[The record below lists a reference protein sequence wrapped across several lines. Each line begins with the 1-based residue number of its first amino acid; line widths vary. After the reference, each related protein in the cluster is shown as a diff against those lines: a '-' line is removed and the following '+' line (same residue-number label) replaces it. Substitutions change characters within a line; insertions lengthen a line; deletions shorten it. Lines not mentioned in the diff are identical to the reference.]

1 MTRKILTFFLI
12 ILAAAISAGA
22 AVHSVKDIPNVH
34 LADARRY
41 VSDPDGLLSP
51 AMRDSLDA
59 AIRRVWETSSAEL
72 AVVVVD
78 RIEGGDIDSF
88 ATELFTDW
96 GIGKE
101 DNDNGVLYL
110 VAMGDRKAVI
120 RTGYGA
126 EGVVPDI
133 IVGRIIRSSN
143 QYFKGGDTD
152 GGVADAV
159 GNLSYLLTTP
169 GATEELMSKYAND
182 RRRGG
187 EETIDFFGIWIKT
200 SIFIAALMLIFFII
214 TLVSTRRQ
222 NRYQRYIRLQQL
234 QLPALI
240 ISFATIGMGL
250 VVFVPLMIIMRR
262 LRTASRKCPNC
273 STKMKRLDEK
283 SDNAYL
289 TPAQDT
295 EERIDS
301 VDYDVWLCP
310 NCGETDILP
319 YINHSKNYT
328 PCPNCGA
335 RACTLVADR
344 IVKSPTTREEGWGQ
358 KIYNCRNCH
367 KDNARN
373 YTIPKAAPPV
383 VIVPPIGGRGGG
395 FGGGGFG
402 GGSFGGGSTGGGGA
416 SGGW

>member
-1 MTRKILTFFLI
+1 M
-12 ILAAAISAGA
+12 
-22 AVHSVKDIPNVH
+22 
-34 LADARRY
+34 
-41 VSDPDGLLSP
+41 
-51 AMRDSLDA
+51 
-59 AIRRVWETSSAEL
+59 
-72 AVVVVD
+72 VVD

-96 GIGKE
+96 GIGKGGQRQRCALPRGHGRPQGC
-101 DNDNGVLYL
+101 DTHRLRGRGRSARHNS
-110 VAMGDRKAVI
+110 
-120 RTGYGA
+120 GA
-126 EGVVPDI
+126 HHTQF
-133 IVGRIIRSSN
+133 N

-187 EETIDFFGIWIKT
+187 EETIDFFGIWIKI
-200 SIFIAALMLIFFII
+200 SMFIAALMLIFFII

-319 YINHSKNYT
+319 YVNHSKNYT

-344 IVKSPTTREEGWGQ
+344 IVKSPTTREGGLGTEDIQLPQLPQRQCPQLHYPESRPSGSNRSPDWWPRRW
-358 KIYNCRNCH
+358 IRWRRLRRRLVWRRLNRW
-367 KDNARN
+367 RRS
-373 YTIPKAAPPV
+373 
-383 VIVPPIGGRGGG
+383 IGRMVTPHT
-395 FGGGGFG
+395 FYMDCK
-402 GGSFGGGSTGGGGA
+402 S
-416 SGGW
+416 

>member
-1 MTRKILTFFLI
+1 
-12 ILAAAISAGA
+12 
-22 AVHSVKDIPNVH
+22 
-34 LADARRY
+34 
-41 VSDPDGLLSP
+41 
-51 AMRDSLDA
+51 
-59 AIRRVWETSSAEL
+59 
-72 AVVVVD
+72 
-78 RIEGGDIDSF
+78 
-88 ATELFTDW
+88 
-96 GIGKE
+96 
-101 DNDNGVLYL
+101 
-110 VAMGDRKAVI
+110 
-120 RTGYGA
+120 
-126 EGVVPDI
+126 
-133 IVGRIIRSSN
+133 
-143 QYFKGGDTD
+143 
-152 GGVADAV
+152 
-159 GNLSYLLTTP
+159 
-169 GATEELMSKYAND
+169 
-182 RRRGG
+182 
-187 EETIDFFGIWIKT
+187 
-200 SIFIAALMLIFFII
+200 
-214 TLVSTRRQ
+214 
-222 NRYQRYIRLQQL
+222 
-234 QLPALI
+234 
-240 ISFATIGMGL
+240 
-250 VVFVPLMIIMRR
+250 MIIMRR

-319 YINHSKNYT
+319 YVNHSKNYT

>member
-1 MTRKILTFFLI
+1 M
-12 ILAAAISAGA
+12 
-22 AVHSVKDIPNVH
+22 
-34 LADARRY
+34 
-41 VSDPDGLLSP
+41 
-51 AMRDSLDA
+51 
-59 AIRRVWETSSAEL
+59 
-72 AVVVVD
+72 VVD

-133 IVGRIIRSSN
+133 IAGRIIRSSN

-187 EETIDFFGIWIKT
+187 EETIDFFGIWIKI
-200 SIFIAALMLIFFII
+200 SMFIAALMLIFFII

-319 YINHSKNYT
+319 YVNHSKNYT

-344 IVKSPTTREEGWGQ
+344 IVKSPTTREEGLGTEDIQLPQLPQRQCPQLHYPESRPSGSNRSPDWWPRRW
-358 KIYNCRNCH
+358 IRWRRASAE
-367 KDNARN
+367 ARLEE
-373 YTIPKAAPPV
+373 AQPV
-383 VIVPPIGGRGGG
+383 EAEHREDGNSPYILYGL
-395 FGGGGFG
+395 
-402 GGSFGGGSTGGGGA
+402 
-416 SGGW
+416 

>member
-1 MTRKILTFFLI
+1 MATPT
-12 ILAAAISAGA
+12 
-22 AVHSVKDIPNVH
+22 
-34 LADARRY
+34 
-41 VSDPDGLLSP
+41 
-51 AMRDSLDA
+51 
-59 AIRRVWETSSAEL
+59 AE
-72 AVVVVD
+72 
-78 RIEGGDIDSF
+78 
-88 ATELFTDW
+88 W
-96 GIGKE
+96 
-101 DNDNGVLYL
+101 
-110 VAMGDRKAVI
+110 
-120 RTGYGA
+120 
-126 EGVVPDI
+126 
-133 IVGRIIRSSN
+133 
-143 QYFKGGDTD
+143 
-152 GGVADAV
+152 ADAV

-187 EETIDFFGIWIKT
+187 EETIDFFGIWIKI
-200 SIFIAALMLIFFII
+200 SMFIAALMLIFFII

-319 YINHSKNYT
+319 YVNHSKT
-328 PCPNCGA
+328 IRHVQTA
-335 RACTLVADR
+335 AHAHVH
-344 IVKSPTTREEGWGQ
+344 SWPT
-358 KIYNCRNCH
+358 
-367 KDNARN
+367 A
-373 YTIPKAAPPV
+373 
-383 VIVPPIGGRGGG
+383 
-395 FGGGGFG
+395 
-402 GGSFGGGSTGGGGA
+402 
-416 SGGW
+416 